1 VRHGDRGPG
10 DGHPHLRNRLTGC
23 FDEPG
28 VLLAALG
35 AGADYVGL
43 VFYSRSPRH
52 VDPETAAGLAA
63 AARGR
68 AKVVALIVDE
78 SDAVIERI
86 ARTVKPD
93 YFQAHGKESVERVRA
108 ISAATGIP
116 IIKAVKIASE
126 ADVAAARD
134 YERAAELVLF
144 DARAADEEAALPGGN
159 GVAFDWTLIKRGGSG
174 GAPRAFM
181 LSGGLTPENV
191 AEAIAKTGA
200 PIVDVSSGVESAP
213 GIKDPRRI
221 LNFIEAARTPR

>member
-1 VRHGDRGPG
+1 MRTEVKICGLKTPSA
-10 DGHPHLRNRLTGC
+10 LN
-23 FDEPG
+23 
-28 VLLAALG
+28 AALD

-78 SDAVIERI
+78 SDAAIERI
-86 ARTVKPD
+86 ARTVRPD
-93 YFQAHGKESVERVRA
+93 YFQAHGNESVERVRA

-144 DARAADEEAALPGGN
+144 DARAADEGAALPGGN
-159 GVAFDWTLIKRGGSG
+159 GVAFDWTLIKRGGG
-174 GAPRAFM
+174 TAPRAFM

-191 AEAIAKTGA
+191 AEAIAMTEA
-200 PIVDVSSGVESAP
+200 PIVDVSSGVELAP

>member
-1 VRHGDRGPG
+1 MRTEVKICGLKTPSA
-10 DGHPHLRNRLTGC
+10 LN
-23 FDEPG
+23 
-28 VLLAALG
+28 AALD

-78 SDAVIERI
+78 SDAAIERI

-144 DARAADEEAALPGGN
+144 DAKAADEGAALPGGN
-159 GVAFDWTLIKRGGSG
+159 GVAFDWTFIKRGGGSCTPRLHAVG
-174 GAPRAFM
+174 RPHARERRRGDRNDRGADRRCVV
-181 LSGGLTPENV
+181 G
-191 AEAIAKTGA
+191 
-200 PIVDVSSGVESAP
+200 
-213 GIKDPRRI
+213 RRI
-221 LNFIEAARTPR
+221 GAWNQGPAAHPEFH

>member
-1 VRHGDRGPG
+1 MRTEVKICGLKTPSALKTAL
-10 DGHPHLRNRLTGC
+10 DG
-23 FDEPG
+23 
-28 VLLAALG
+28 
-35 AGADYVGL
+35 GADYVGL

-52 VDPETAAGLAA
+52 VDPETGAELAA

-78 SDAVIERI
+78 GDAAIERI
-86 ARTVKPD
+86 ARTVRPD
-93 YFQAHGKESVERVRA
+93 YFQAHGRESVERIRGIA
-108 ISAATGIP
+108 AATGIP
-116 IIKAVKIASE
+116 IIKAVKVACE
-126 ADVAAARD
+126 ADVAAARN
-134 YERAAELVLF
+134 YEGAAELVLF
-144 DARAADEEAALPGGN
+144 DAKAADEGAALPGGN
-159 GVAFDWTLIKRGGSG
+159 GVAFDWSLIKRGGV
-174 GAPRAFM
+174 APRAFM